1 MTISCILVWRQ
12 QPDGPQNRQA
22 TEALVAALEGL
33 RASARRGWA
42 VQISAQQ
49 PLVEGGQRGSGKK
62 GAADVYITSISELKD
77 STFLVARQQ
86 RQVLEAENGIVEI
99 LRKTSSYKDNFLFKF
114 EGTMSVMGDFSIKLG
129 RGLLKGFELKGL
141 VVEVLYRPTTDIKA
155 GRPILEAFIQI
166 LQERTHATLPG
177 LREVVCPWVEYS
189 LGNIFTPA
197 HSAVHFAASLGP
209 PDLMPGMYPSFKTR
223 WPVTKL
229 MACSQTGFV
238 CPDTVVVVTGAS
250 RGLGLE
256 FVKQLLKTSQSRVVA
271 TARNPTGSKG
281 LSALVEQFADRLNL
295 ITLDTSSDSSIEQA
309 AAAVAK
315 LHGGIDILINNA
327 GIDEGIHP
335 CTDLSGQEYRDILNV
350 NVVGTFLV
358 TKTFLPLLKKK
369 ESRTI
374 VNISSSLGSVSGNR
388 SLPDTMPLLAKSLM
402 AYNSSKSALNM
413 QTSGWANELRDDKFS
428 ILAINP
434 GFVQTDM
441 GGKNAADLGMGQA
454 PLKPEDS
461 IAAVLRVVRSMSPD
475 KSGQFLSHE
484 GEPIPD

>member
-1 MTISCILVWRQ
+1 MA
-12 QPDGPQNRQA
+12 P
-22 TEALVAALEGL
+22 
-33 RASARRGWA
+33 
-42 VQISAQQ
+42 
-49 PLVEGGQRGSGKK
+49 
-62 GAADVYITSISELKD
+62 
-77 STFLVARQQ
+77 
-86 RQVLEAENGIVEI
+86 
-99 LRKTSSYKDNFLFKF
+99 
-114 EGTMSVMGDFSIKLG
+114 FS
-129 RGLLKGFELKGL
+129 
-141 VVEVLYRPTTDIKA
+141 
-155 GRPILEAFIQI
+155 
-166 LQERTHATLPG
+166 
-177 LREVVCPWVEYS
+177 
-189 LGNIFTPA
+189 
-197 HSAVHFAASLGP
+197 
-209 PDLMPGMYPSFKTR
+209 
-223 WPVTKL
+223 
-229 MACSQTGFV
+229 
-238 CPDTVVVVTGAS
+238 PDTVVVVTGAS

-350 NVVGTFLV
+350 NVDHCH
-358 TKTFLPLLKKK
+358 
-369 ESRTI
+369 
-374 VNISSSLGSVSGNR
+374 ISSSLGSVSGNR

>member
-77 STFLVARQQ
+77 STFLVARVYHTLHKELRPNSTSAWQQ

-197 HSAVHFAASLGP
+197 HSAVQYATVCAE
-209 PDLMPGMYPSFKTR
+209 LM
-223 WPVTKL
+223 
-229 MACSQTGFV
+229 
-238 CPDTVVVVTGAS
+238 
-250 RGLGLE
+250 
-256 FVKQLLKTSQSRVVA
+256 
-271 TARNPTGSKG
+271 N
-281 LSALVEQFADRLNL
+281 
-295 ITLDTSSDSSIEQA
+295 
-309 AAAVAK
+309 
-315 LHGGIDILINNA
+315 
-327 GIDEGIHP
+327 
-335 CTDLSGQEYRDILNV
+335 
-350 NVVGTFLV
+350 
-358 TKTFLPLLKKK
+358 
-369 ESRTI
+369 
-374 VNISSSLGSVSGNR
+374 
-388 SLPDTMPLLAKSLM
+388 
-402 AYNSSKSALNM
+402 
-413 QTSGWANELRDDKFS
+413 
-428 ILAINP
+428 
-434 GFVQTDM
+434 
-441 GGKNAADLGMGQA
+441 
-454 PLKPEDS
+454 
-461 IAAVLRVVRSMSPD
+461 
-475 KSGQFLSHE
+475 
-484 GEPIPD
+484 